1 MIRQSKRWGTFA
13 LMLIFGLLGST
24 SAWSQGDESL
34 ETQLKLTSQQKQQIE
49 QLRETFKK
57 DAAPIKERLRKLQ
70 EELSR
75 LEAANASNAQIREV
89 LDQKA
94 DEEIRLALLLRKFK
108 QDYLEVLTDEQKR
121 LLQSLKN

>member
-49 QLRETFKK
+49 QLREVFKK

-121 LLQSLKN
+121 LLQSLKD